1 MIDARD
7 VDEYINSFP
16 DDIQDVLKE
25 IRRIIRE
32 VAPEAEESIVY
43 GIPSY
48 TTHGR
53 RLVHFAANK
62 KHIGFYATPSGHQE
76 FAKELSAYKGGK
88 GSVQFPYDKPIPYD
102 MIRLI
107 VEFRLLENSLKGKKI
122 G

>member
-32 VAPEAEESIVY
+32 VAPEAIEGVFY
-43 GIPSY
+43 GIPSCSV
-48 TTHGR
+48 HGR
-53 RLVHFAANK
+53 PLVYCAANK
-62 KHIGFYATPSGHQE
+62 KHIGFYATPSGHKE

-88 GSVQFPYDKPIPYD
+88 GSVQFPYDNPIPYD

-107 VEFRLLENSLKGKKI
+107 VEYRLWENSLKGKKI

>member
-32 VAPEAEESIVY
+32 VAPEAIEGVFY

-48 TTHGR
+48 SVYGIP
-53 RLVHFAANK
+53 LVYFAANK
-62 KHIGFYATPSGHQE
+62 KHIGFYATPSGHKE
-76 FAKELSAYKGGK
+76 FA
-88 GSVQFPYDKPIPYD
+88 
-102 MIRLI
+102 
-107 VEFRLLENSLKGKKI
+107 I
-122 G
+122 GL